1 MDSRTPERPSR
12 VPTTGRRLLA
22 LLAVLT
28 IAWGGVAAATATGLT
43 PQLGLD
49 LQGGISV
56 ILTAPEGTD
65 QEILETAADVLE
77 NRIVGRGVLEPEVVT
92 SGDRNILVQLPG
104 VTDQEEALDVI
115 GQTGELSF
123 RPVED
128 ARFFP
133 VPPTVEELAEL
144 GAGLSGLDPATG
156 LTADDDP
163 FQPALLAEFN
173 DAQEVIAVYRVGPAA
188 LLGTDVDEALPGQA
202 GSTIAAGW
210 AVNLSLTRDGADKF
224 QDLTRNA
231 AGQPFGSPQRA
242 IAIVLDGRVVT
253 APPVSE
259 QVDPAIGISGGQA
272 QITTG
277 NDDAAREEAEDLA
290 IILRFGSLEVDLER
304 SSLQKVSATLGADSL
319 SAGLAAGLGGL
330 ALVAVAVV
338 LYYRALGLVTVVGL
352 TVFGS
357 LLVTLFGLAG
367 LPFFGL
373 TLTLAGVTG
382 IVVSIGITAD
392 SYIVYYERI
401 KEEIHKGATVETAV
415 SDGFRKAFRTILTAD
430 AVSFMAALLL
440 WMLAVGPVKGFA
452 VALGLAT
459 VLDVIVARYYTKNAV
474 ALIAG
479 TGLADRGFLSIRSA
493 AGASS

>member
-1 MDSRTPERPSR
+1 M
-12 VPTTGRRLLA
+12 GRRLLS
-22 LLAVLT
+22 LLAVLA
-28 IAWGGVAAATATGLT
+28 IAWGGVAAATAYGLT

-65 QEILETAADVLE
+65 QEVLEVAAEVLE
-77 NRIVGRGVLEPEVVT
+77 NRIVGGGVLEPEVVT
-92 SGDRNILVQLPG
+92 SRGSPNILVQLPG
-104 VTDQEEALDVI
+104 VTDQEQALEVL

-133 VPPTVEELAEL
+133 VPPTAEELADL
-144 GAGLSGLDPATG
+144 GAGLTGLDPATG
-156 LTADDDP
+156 LTLDDDP
-163 FQPALLAEFN
+163 FQPALLAEF
-173 DAQEVIAVYRVGPAA
+173 DETQEIVAVYRVGAAA
-188 LLGTDVDEALPGQA
+188 LLGTDVDEALPGPA
-202 GSTIAAGW
+202 GSSLAAGW
-210 AVNLSLTRDGADKF
+210 AVNLSLSRDGAAKF
-224 QDLTRNA
+224 QELTRVAANA
-231 AGQPFGSPQRA
+231 PFGSPERI

-259 QVDPAIGISGGQA
+259 QVNPTVGIAGGQA

-290 IILRFGSLEVDLER
+290 IVLRYGSLPVELER

-330 ALVAVAVV
+330 ILVAVAVV
-338 LYYRALGLVTVVGL
+338 LYYRSLGLVTVIGL

-401 KEEIHKGATVETAV
+401 KEELHKGATVEAAV

-430 AVSFMAALLL
+430 SVSFMAALLL

-459 VLDVIVARYYTKNAV
+459 VLDVVVARYYTKNAV

-479 TGLADRGFLSIRSA
+479 TGLADRGFLSIRAA
-493 AGASS
+493 AGARS